1 MLVVSPTF
9 TVLMGANGAG
19 KSTWRREHRADLPL
33 HFYDADAIA
42 QGLGGYDERE
52 HQKAARRVVDR
63 FIEKRLE
70 RREPFGLETT
80 YSGMKRPDL
89 VRRVHG
95 LGYACRAIFL
105 GTKSSRTNTDRV
117 RVRVAAQTG
126 HGVGPNEVRRRWRA
140 VRDNLVATRNLFET
154 ITVIDSTTAFVV
166 LFEYANGRIRESQP
180 DLPEWAV
187 QLRAGITGTAG

>member
-1 MLVVSPTF
+1 
-9 TVLMGANGAG
+9 MGANGAG
-19 KSTWRREHRADLPL
+19 KSTWRREQHAELPR

-52 HQKAARRVVDR
+52 HQKAARRVVDQ
-63 FIEKRLE
+63 FIEERLE

-80 YSGMKRPDL
+80 YSGNARPDL

-105 GTKSSRTNTDRV
+105 GTKSSHTNTDRI
-117 RVRVAAQTG
+117 RVRVASQTG
-126 HGVGPNEVRRRWRA
+126 HDVDPDEVRRRWQA
-140 VRDNLVATRNLFET
+140 VRDNLAATRDVFET
-154 ITVIDSTTAFVV
+154 ITVIDSTTGFVV
-166 LFEYANGRIRESQP
+166 LFEYANGGIRESQA

-187 QLRAGITGTAG
+187 QLRAGIRGTAG